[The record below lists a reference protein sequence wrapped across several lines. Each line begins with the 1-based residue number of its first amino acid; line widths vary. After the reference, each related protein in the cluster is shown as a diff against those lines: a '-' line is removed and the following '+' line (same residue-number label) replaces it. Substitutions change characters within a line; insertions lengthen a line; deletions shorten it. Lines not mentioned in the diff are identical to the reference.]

1 MKSLLEHRLDLILE
15 TDTTSVADDPYQNA
29 QDIAIQLEEARRKV
43 TELESKLMFAMNR
56 IAGGIALGVRK
67 DQPSLNVGVDNGC
80 CRVGYK
86 SHNMSIKPDL
96 VKRVLVIK
104 SPNPDLENS
113 AIQSVAGATQTPG
126 FDPTPVPVPPSPH
139 PNDKHVSMS
148 PDLGMVAKAIADMFT
163 SHLTKMG
170 ESITGRGVIVL
181 EGRNVGIGEL
191 ATFVKH
197 CDKMLVEHNRPKPR
211 RSKSR

>member
-15 TDTTSVADDPYQNA
+15 TDTTSVADDPYQSA

-43 TELESKLMFAMNR
+43 TELERNLMFAMNR
-56 IAGGIALGVRK
+56 IAGGIALGIKK
-67 DQPSLNVGVDNGC
+67 DQPGLNVGVGDGC

-86 SHNMSIKPDL
+86 SQNMSIKPDL

-104 SPNPDLENS
+104 SPNPDLENR
-113 AIQSVAGATQTPG
+113 AIQSVGNATAP
-126 FDPTPVPVPPSPH
+126 FDPTPVPVPPAAHPH
-139 PNDKHVSMS
+139 DKHVSMS
-148 PDLGMVAKAIADMFT
+148 PDLGMIAKAITAMFT
-163 SHLTKMG
+163 SHIAGMG
-170 ESITGRGVIVL
+170 ESIVGRGVIVL
-181 EGRNVGIGEL
+181 EGRNVGVGEL

-197 CDKMLVEHNRPKPR
+197 CDKMLIEHHKPKAR